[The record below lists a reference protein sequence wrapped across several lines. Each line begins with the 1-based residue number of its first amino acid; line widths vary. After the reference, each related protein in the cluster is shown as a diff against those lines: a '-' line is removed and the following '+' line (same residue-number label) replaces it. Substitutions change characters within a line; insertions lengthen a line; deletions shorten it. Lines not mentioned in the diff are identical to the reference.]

1 MSVVASLFLFTLGC
15 IAAWAV
21 RARRRQWFEVAQ
33 GAALLTSAFDDGVS
47 AAMVS
52 MQCFCFLSF
61 AACFIGV
68 VRKTGATIAALYAHA
83 SEWRAFVKK
92 WWYKG
97 SVGRWSSR
105 ESTMRNCGGGGG
117 TRMAKRQS
125 IQKNKRLAF
134 VMAATIICAVT
145 VTGPMV
151 VRADGKGHYRRSTG
165 TCEAWVSESDCPGIA
180 DGWSAG
186 RWVSTGSF
194 SGQPP
199 RCHYYS
205 GSTIYYNTNTDNDCS
220 ADSRTSCICQCPA
233 GRYSDTAAPPEG
245 SCPNVCPAGTVR
257 TVRVLEFHTI
267 PHCTALY
274 RRRTIQVL
282 HVPHCTR
289 IYRTVTV
296 LRTRAV
302 QVLYS
307 KQYRTDCC

>member
-21 RARRRQWFEVAQ
+21 RARRRQLFEVAQ
-33 GAALLTSAFDDGVS
+33 RVGLRFVAFDDGVS

-68 VRKTGATIAALYAHA
+68 VSKTGATIAALYTHA
-83 SEWRAFVKK
+83 SEWWEFVKK
-92 WWYKG
+92 WYKG
-97 SVGRWSSR
+97 SVGRCSSNSV
-105 ESTMRNCGGGGG
+105 STIRYCGC
-117 TRMAKRQS
+117 TPMAKWKS
-125 IQKNKRLAF
+125 IQKNKRLVF
-134 VMAATIICAVT
+134 LMAAIICA

-151 VRADGKGHYRRSTG
+151 VRADGKGHYRRYTG

-180 DGWSAG
+180 DGWSGASWG
-186 RWVSTGSF
+186 RTDSW
-194 SGQPP
+194 SGYPP
-199 RCHYYS
+199 RCYYYS
-205 GSTIYYNTNTDNDCS
+205 SGDIWYNTNTGNDCS
-220 ADSRTSCICQCPA
+220 ASSLASCICQCPA

-245 SCPNVCPAGTVR
+245 SCPACPAGTVR

-267 PHCTALY
+267 PHRTALY